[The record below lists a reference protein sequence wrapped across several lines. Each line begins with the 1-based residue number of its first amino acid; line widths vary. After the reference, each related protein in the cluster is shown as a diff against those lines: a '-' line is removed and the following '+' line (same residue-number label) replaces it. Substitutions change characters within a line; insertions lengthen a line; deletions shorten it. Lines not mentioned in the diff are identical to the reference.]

1 MADII
6 DFQAARLRHFMKL
19 AAAHGLIIETA
30 KGPKGT
36 VYVLREVD
44 TGLIDSRASDL
55 RIIEEALLGLQA
67 IREMEAAEG
76 YY

>member
-1 MADII
+1 MAHII
-6 DFQAARLRHFMKL
+6 DFQAARLRHFSRL
-19 AAAHGLIIETA
+19 AAAHGLVIETVRR
-30 KGPKGT
+30 PRGT
-36 VYVLREVD
+36 VYVLREVE

-55 RIIEEALLGLQA
+55 RIIEEALLGMQA